1 MAGLLRQVQDET
13 DQDLDQ
19 CCQNPGTI
27 KWSWIKTMNTEA
39 GRYMAAEIDE
49 APAVFARTTTSAVSA
64 AGRASL
70 AGLNIAGL
78 RAFYTIARGSS
89 DAAANILSYEFM
101 RETGKPMTSLPP
113 SVFSL
118 GGGVDMAGTLSVVV
132 SQSGA
137 SEDLVRSA
145 KGAKAS
151 GGVVIGLVN
160 QQGSAVEAAA
170 DLTLPIGAGPE
181 LAVPATK
188 TVIGSIAAG
197 MALLSEISP
206 AYAPRAASSAA
217 VIGGLAGQTL
227 PETRALVAA
236 LLRARHVYVI
246 GRDTGFGAAQ
256 ELALKLKET
265 CALHAEAYSSSEV
278 LHGPLQLVTNPLLV
292 LILDTGQADLQA
304 SLDTAESRFR
314 DAGGTVYRIRP
325 SDIGIGI
332 TSLTPAASAALLLYL
347 TYPLVLATAR
357 ALGHDPDRPATLSKV
372 TQTT

>member
-1 MAGLLRQVQDET
+1 
-13 DQDLDQ
+13 
-19 CCQNPGTI
+19 
-27 KWSWIKTMNTEA
+27 
-39 GRYMAAEIDE
+39 MAAEIAE
-49 APAVFARTTTSAVSA
+49 APAVFAHTATNALA
-64 AGRASL
+64 AGDKASL
-70 AGLNIAGL
+70 ARLNIGSL

-118 GGGVDMAGTLSVVV
+118 GNGVDMAGTLAIVV

-145 KGAKAS
+145 NGAKAS
-151 GGVVIGLVN
+151 GGVVIALVN
-160 QQGSAVEAAA
+160 QSGSAVEHAA

-188 TVIGSIAAG
+188 TVIGSVAAG
-197 MALLSEISP
+197 MALLAEINP
-206 AYAPRAASSAA
+206 GYAPRAAASAA
-217 VIGGLAGQTL
+217 VIAGLAGQFL
-227 PETRALVAA
+227 PETKALVAA
-236 LLRARHVYVI
+236 LLRAQHVYVI
-246 GRDTGFGAAQ
+246 GRDTGYGAAQ

-278 LHGPLQLVTNPLLV
+278 LHGPLQLVTKPLLV
-292 LILDTGQADLQA
+292 LILDTGQTDVQA

-314 DAGGTVYRIRP
+314 VAGGTVYRIRP
-325 SDIGIGI
+325 EDIGVKSG
-332 TSLTPAASAALLLYL
+332 SLTPAAAAALLLYL
-347 TYPLVLATAR
+347 AYPLVLATAR